1 MFLQRGRVTDMAS
14 EPIPDPPTNQRAKS
28 NEEEPIFSPSRR
40 GPELVDYAASSIPA
54 ERELPRARRQK
65 EWKEVVRYRVG
76 GAKGTASR
84 VKQTAAYALEE
95 AQHKTA
101 AALTQAKDR
110 ATNLYRESRHK
121 TAHVF
126 NRVRSCASY
135 VVDEHPLQVIAG
147 IAAAA
152 FIAGVLLRIWRS
164 SRDA

>member
-1 MFLQRGRVTDMAS
+1 
-14 EPIPDPPTNQRAKS
+14 
-28 NEEEPIFSPSRR
+28 
-40 GPELVDYAASSIPA
+40 
-54 ERELPRARRQK
+54 
-65 EWKEVVRYRVG
+65 
-76 GAKGTASR
+76 

-110 ATNLYRESRHK
+110 VTNLYRESRHK

-126 NRVRSCASY
+126 NRVRSRASY

>member
-1 MFLQRGRVTDMAS
+1 MFLQRGRVTDMVS
-14 EPIPDPPTNQRAKS
+14 EPAPDPPTNQWAKA
-28 NEEEPIFSPSRR
+28 NEEEPIFPPPRR
-40 GPELVDYAASSIPA
+40 GPELVDYTASSIPA
-54 ERELPRARRQK
+54 ERELPRSRGQQ
-65 EWKEVVRYRVG
+65 EWKEAVRYRVG

-95 AQHKTA
+95 AKHKTA
-101 AALTQAKDR
+101 AALTQARDR
-110 ATNLYRESRHK
+110 ASDLYRESRHK

-126 NRVRSCASY
+126 NRVRSRASY